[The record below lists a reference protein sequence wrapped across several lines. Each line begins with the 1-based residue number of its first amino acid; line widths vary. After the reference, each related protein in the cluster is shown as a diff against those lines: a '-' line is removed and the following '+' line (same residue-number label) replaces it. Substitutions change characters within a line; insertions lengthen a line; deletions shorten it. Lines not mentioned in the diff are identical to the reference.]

1 MPEGAGPCALSKYY
15 ILSAKIVCAVAPD
28 NSASHASAR
37 RMLRRPR
44 APSLTELD
52 KSRRAEVE
60 RGDVVASARMPTR
73 TAKYSSSARQRR
85 AAPRAAA
92 RCKLSRAT
100 HRRALQAATRRAPPR
115 AACRRA
121 PRAAARCKPPRTASA
136 RRRAASSRAPCAA
149 ARCKP
154 PRAAASCRRN
164 APRAM
169 RHRGHAIA
177 ATAPPPRHRRHRHHP
192 PSLSRHCPSPRCSHA
207 RRCRAHCY
215 RAAAA
220 AAPQPP
226 PQPPRT
232 APPCRHQRRVRQR
245 SGTAVPHCRGIR
257 RATTTAWTPRRRGRG
272 RAAAAVG
279 PPPPRGA
286 IRRARRRSLSWN
298 VVVA

>member
-121 PRAAARCKPPRTASA
+121 PRAAARCKPPRPA
-136 RRRAASSRAPCAA
+136 RRRALQAA
-149 ARCKP
+149 ARL
-154 PRAAASCRRN
+154 RAA
-164 APRAM
+164 RA
-169 RHRGHAIA
+169 RTGARTEA
-177 ATAPPPRHRRHRHHP
+177 ARARACPARARLTHP
-192 PSLSRHCPSPRCSHA
+192 TSTFHTKC
-207 RRCRAHCY
+207 
-215 RAAAA
+215 
-220 AAPQPP
+220 
-226 PQPPRT
+226 
-232 APPCRHQRRVRQR
+232 
-245 SGTAVPHCRGIR
+245 
-257 RATTTAWTPRRRGRG
+257 
-272 RAAAAVG
+272 AVG
-279 PPPPRGA
+279 STCTHAQRTRG
-286 IRRARRRSLSWN
+286 
-298 VVVA
+298 